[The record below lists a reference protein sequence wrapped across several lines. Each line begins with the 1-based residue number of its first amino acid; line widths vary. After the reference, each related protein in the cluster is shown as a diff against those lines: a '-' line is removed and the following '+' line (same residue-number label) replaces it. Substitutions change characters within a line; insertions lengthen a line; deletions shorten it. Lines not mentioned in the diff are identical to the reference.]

1 MKFYV
6 RRFAFY
12 LATLWFAVTL
22 NFILPRLLP
31 GDPATILLQKL
42 ARQGGEVTPAMIR
55 SVELLL
61 GTSDGSSVWSQYWS
75 YLGSILRGDLG
86 VSISNY
92 PEQVTTLI
100 GQALPWT
107 LALVGIATVISF
119 VLGVLVGAYVGWKRG
134 TWADH
139 IIPATTFM
147 QSVPYFWLALLLI
160 YIFSVTLGWFPII
173 GGWDTWTFDNP
184 EVSFAFLKD
193 AIWHG
198 TLPALTIILSS
209 VGGWLLGMRNMTV
222 STLSEDYIT
231 TAEAKGLRPSRIF
244 MTYAVRNAAL
254 PSIAGF
260 TISLGFV
267 VAGSIVME
275 QVFTYPGLGRLMI
288 QAVQGNDYA
297 LMQGVFLVITLTV
310 LAANFIMDMFYG
322 LIDPRARHNG

>member
-6 RRFAFY
+6 RRIAFY
-12 LATLWFAVTL
+12 VLTLWFAVTL
-22 NFILPRLLP
+22 NFVLPRLLP

-61 GTSDGSSVWSQYWS
+61 GTSDGASMWTQYWS
-75 YLGSILRGDLG
+75 YIGSIFRGDLG
-86 VSISNY
+86 ISISNY
-92 PEQVTTLI
+92 PAPVTTLI
-100 GQALPWT
+100 GEALPWT
-107 LALVGIATVISF
+107 LALVGTATLLSF
-119 VLGVLVGAYVGWKRG
+119 LIGIFVGAWVGWKRG

-139 IIPATTFM
+139 VIPATTLL
-147 QSVPYFWLALLLI
+147 QSVPYFWLALLLV
-160 YIFSVTLGWFPII
+160 YVFSVSLGWFPII

-184 EVSFAFLKD
+184 EASFAFFKD
-193 AIWHG
+193 AVWHAI
-198 TLPALTIILSS
+198 LPALTIILSS

-244 MTYAVRNAAL
+244 MTYAVRNASL

-260 TISLGFV
+260 TIALGFV
-267 VAGSIVME
+267 VSGSIVME
-275 QVFTYPGLGRLMI
+275 QVFTYPGIGRLMI

-322 LIDPRARHNG
+322 FIDPRARHNG

>member
-12 LATLWFAVTL
+12 LITLWFAVSL
-22 NFILPRLLP
+22 NFLLPRLLP
-31 GDPATILLQKL
+31 GDPASILLQKL
-42 ARQGGEVTPAMIR
+42 AKQGEVTPAMIR
-55 SVELLL
+55 SVERLL
-61 GTSDGSSVWSQYWS
+61 GTSDGESMWSQYVH
-75 YLGSILRGDLG
+75 YLNNIIHWDLG
-86 VSISNY
+86 QSISN
-92 PEQVTTLI
+92 PAPVADLI
-100 GQALPWT
+100 AQALPWT
-107 LALVGIATVISF
+107 IVLVGLATIISF
-119 VLGVLVGAYVGWKRG
+119 VLGIVIGAWAGWKRG
-134 TWADH
+134 TWADNV
-139 IIPATTFM
+139 IPATTFM
-147 QSVPYFWLALLLI
+147 QSVPYFWLALLLV
-160 YIFSVTLGWFPII
+160 YVFSVTLGWFPII
-173 GGWDTWTFDNP
+173 GGWDSWTFDGP
-184 EVSFAFLKD
+184 EATWAFFKD
-193 AIWHG
+193 AVWHG
-198 TLPALTIILSS
+198 ILPAVTIIISS

-244 MTYAVRNAAL
+244 MTYAVRNASI
-254 PSIAGF
+254 PSVAGF

-275 QVFTYPGLGRLMI
+275 QVFTYPGIGRLMI